1 MSFPRATTHAR
12 PRPAV
17 LYLTICLPPVEA
29 AAAAAASL
37 ILPHLLC
44 SQAKQKQK
52 I

>member
-1 MSFPRATTHAR
+1 
-12 PRPAV
+12 
-17 LYLTICLPPVEA
+17 LYLTICLPPAEA
-29 AAAAAASL
+29 TATAAAAASL